1 MQEHGVTAAATNLV
15 EHPWTFFGVLFV
27 LLVCVVE
34 FGYRLGSAAGAN
46 AHEDVRESLVSTRD
60 AVGLL
65 LSLLLGFTLAMALP
79 RYEERN
85 KLLVDEANAIG
96 TTALRAQMLPEPARG
111 KTLQLLSE
119 YADARLS
126 FSTANLDGPEFQ
138 QSLAR
143 TKQLQNQLWQQSVG
157 VAQQN
162 PTPVTAIFVQ
172 SLNDSIDLTEKRIAT
187 LENRVP
193 NVVWL
198 LLVLMSILSCLTI
211 GVSER
216 RRFWFVMVISPLTI
230 AIVMALIADLDAPRT
245 GLIKVSQQS
254 LRRVQQDLQSGG
266 APGREN
272 PPRIS
277 Q

>member
-1 MQEHGVTAAATNLV
+1 MTAAAINLI

-27 LLVCVVE
+27 VLFCVVE
-34 FGYRLGSAAGAN
+34 IGYRLGSATGAN
-46 AHEDVRESLVSTRD
+46 TNEGARESLESTRD

-65 LSLLLGFTLAMALP
+65 VSLLLGFTLAMALP
-79 RYEERN
+79 RYEERK

-96 TTALRAQMLPEPARG
+96 TTALRAQMLPEPARD

-119 YADARLS
+119 YVDARLS
-126 FSTANLDGPEFQ
+126 FSTADIGGPEFQ
-138 QSLAR
+138 ESLAR
-143 TKQLQNQLWQQSVG
+143 TKQLQNELWQQSVG

-162 PTPVTAIFVQ
+162 QTSITSIFVQ
-172 SLNDSIDLTEKRIAT
+172 SLNDLIDLTEKRLAT

-193 NVVWL
+193 NAVWL
-198 LLVLMSILSCLTI
+198 LLVLVSILDCLTI

-245 GLIKVSQQS
+245 GLIKIGQQS
-254 LRRVQQDLQSGG
+254 LRRVQQDLKPDS
-266 APGREN
+266 APQRDSS
-272 PPRIS
+272 PHTS